1 MGRFYLTEEEAREF
15 AQLEK
20 SAGCDVGAGFDWGPS
35 LGKFLAAPVVISI
48 RQMLGLDELKQTR
61 FYQEIA
67 EEEREGVLALAIP
80 ALLEAGLTVEQIAT
94 KLKTDVPTVE
104 RIVQQQE
111 PQN

>member
-67 EEEREGVLALAIP
+67 EEEREEVLALAIP
-80 ALLEAGLTVEQIAT
+80 ALLTVEQIAT

-104 RIVQQQE
+104 RIMQQQQE
-111 PQN
+111 LQN